1 MRSVREV
8 LALSCAVFRRSHV
21 SDRSNA
27 CFPRR
32 IALMRLVTCVFMA
45 LTVSACDPVTERR
58 YITEGAGADLYSPDA
73 AKQAQLLN
81 EYIQFICSQAGQN
94 CGGDWRAFVQAGMN
108 DIDQRCDGF
117 LLWIDAKRRDR
128 EPVLAEISA
137 INTAVHTVMTVTG
150 SNPGALNIVTAAFG
164 LASASYANW
173 NSRLLVAVNQSTI
186 QQVVYD
192 SQGDYR
198 KKIQGWTV
206 PDQPT
211 AIYLLRNYLRLCMP
225 TTIEATINIT
235 TTLVHSDA
243 PVAAKKGVV
252 VGNMTAPSAT
262 VPKATRISSTF
273 GPDNPTVILQKF
285 LDPNGTGDRD
295 PDRVNQ
301 LAPLLAQITD
311 PATGQPLRTPRD
323 LTRFLQS
330 KELATQRQN
339 VVGQL
344 RAAGKL

>member
-1 MRSVREV
+1 
-8 LALSCAVFRRSHV
+8 
-21 SDRSNA
+21 
-27 CFPRR
+27 
-32 IALMRLVTCVFMA
+32 MA

>member
-1 MRSVREV
+1 MRIG
-8 LALSCAVFRRSHV
+8 LL
-21 SDRSNA
+21 
-27 CFPRR
+27 
-32 IALMRLVTCVFMA
+32 RLIICVFAA
-45 LTVSACDPVTERR
+45 LVVSACDPVTERG
-58 YITEGAGADLYSPDA
+58 YITEGAGANLYSPDG

-94 CGGDWRAFVQAGMN
+94 CGGNWKAFVQAGMN

-117 LLWIDAKRRDR
+117 LLWIDARRRDR

-137 INTAVHTVMTVTG
+137 INTAVHTIMTVTG
-150 SNPGALNIVTAAFG
+150 SNPDALNIVTAAFG
-164 LASASYANW
+164 LASATYANW
-173 NSRLLVAVNQSTI
+173 NSRLLIAVNQSTI

-198 KKIQGWTV
+198 KKIQDWAV

-211 AIYLLRNYLRLCMP
+211 AVYLLRNYLRLCMP

-235 TTLVHSDA
+235 TTLVHSADPA
-243 PVAAKKGVV
+243 SAKKGVV
-252 VGNMTAPSAT
+252 VENTTAPK
-262 VPKATRISSTF
+262 VVRISSTF
-273 GPDNPTVILQKF
+273 GPNDSTVILQNF
-285 LDPNGTGDRD
+285 IDPNATGNRD

-330 KELATQRQN
+330 REFATQRDT
-339 VVGQL
+339 VVKQL